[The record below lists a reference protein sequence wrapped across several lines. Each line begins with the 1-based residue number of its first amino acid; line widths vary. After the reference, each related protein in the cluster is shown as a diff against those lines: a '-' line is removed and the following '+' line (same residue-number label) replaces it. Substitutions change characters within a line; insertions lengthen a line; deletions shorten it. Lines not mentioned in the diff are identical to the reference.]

1 LKVTDFMRKHPIL
14 LGLLLLFA
22 IGTIL
27 YILIFGVSLFG
38 DNTFFFSP
46 KGEKIGVVCV
56 KGIITDSKTSVEQI
70 NKYLDD
76 PRIKAIIV
84 RIDSPGGGVAASQ
97 EIYEAILAAKIKKKV
112 VASLGSVAASGGYYV
127 ACGADKIVANPG
139 TLTGSIGVI
148 MHFTN
153 VQDTMKKLGL
163 RAASIKSGKYKDIGS
178 PFREMTSDE
187 ESLIKNVID
196 DIYDQF
202 VETVSVNRKISKD
215 KLKDYTDGR
224 IFTGRQALRMG
235 LVDSLGD
242 MDSAAKVA
250 AKLSGIE
257 GKPELIYPKEK
268 GFNAWK
274 YLVEETKSAIVGE
287 LNKEFNGA
295 YFISR
300 QLQVEY

>member
-1 LKVTDFMRKHPIL
+1 MRKHPIL

-38 DNTFFFSP
+38 DNTFFFSQ

-56 KGIITDSKTSVEQI
+56 KGIITDSKNTVEQI

-97 EIYEAILAAKIKKKV
+97 EIYEAILAAKTKKKV

-163 RAASIKSGKYKDIGS
+163 RASSIKSGKYKDIGS

-187 ESLIKNVID
+187 ESLIQNVID

-202 VETVSVNRKISKD
+202 VETVSVNRKISKE
-215 KLKDYTDGR
+215 KLKEYTDGR
-224 IFTGRQALRMG
+224 IFTGRQALGMG
-235 LVDSLGD
+235 LVDLLGD

-257 GKPELIYPKEK
+257 GRPELIYPKEK

-287 LNKEFNGA
+287 LNKELHGA

-300 QLQVEY
+300 HLQVEY

>member
-1 LKVTDFMRKHPIL
+1 MRKHPIL

>member
-1 LKVTDFMRKHPIL
+1 MRKHPIL

-97 EIYEAILAAKIKKKV
+97 EIYEAILAAKTKKKV